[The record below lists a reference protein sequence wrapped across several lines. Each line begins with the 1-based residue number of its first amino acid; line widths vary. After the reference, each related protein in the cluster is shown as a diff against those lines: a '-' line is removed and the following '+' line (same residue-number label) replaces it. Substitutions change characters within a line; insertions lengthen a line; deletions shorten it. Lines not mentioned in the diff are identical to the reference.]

1 MELLVAA
8 LLIVLLGLF
17 AGSETAIYR
26 ANWIRLTN
34 WVNRRIPGAAVA
46 LRLLDNREP
55 AIIATLVGTNLC
67 AVFSAQI
74 AARFFAVAFGPA
86 FTPLAVVFVV
96 ILTLFVGEY
105 LPKALA
111 QAAPDRWLRT
121 FALPLETSRIL
132 FAPFVYLLAG
142 LVRLFGPRA
151 GAGRRPFALT
161 RQDFVTALATPATA
175 ALARRLFRFSGS
187 IVADVAIPLEQVK
200 SVRHD
205 AGLNE
210 ITALVAETGFSRIPV
225 WEGTPDN
232 ITGVIVVKDLLAAPA
247 WRVRRALRVKETT
260 RALEVLRMM
269 QARGDHMAAL
279 HDETGRTT
287 GIVTLEDLLEELVGE
302 IRSEA

>member
-1 MELLVAA
+1 MELLAA
-8 LLIVLLGLF
+8 VLLIVLLGVF
-17 AGSETAIYR
+17 AGSETAVYR

-34 WVNRRIPGAAVA
+34 WVRRRISGAAAA
-46 LRLLDNREP
+46 LRMLDNRES
-55 AIIATLVGTNLC
+55 AIITTLVGTNLC
-67 AVFSAQI
+67 AVFSTQI
-74 AARFFAVAFGPA
+74 ASRFFAEDLGPA
-86 FTPLAVVFVV
+86 FTPLAVALVV
-96 ILTLFVGEY
+96 VLTLVAGEY

-111 QAAPDRWLRT
+111 QAVPDRWLRT
-121 FALPLETSRIL
+121 FSLPLQASRIL

-142 LVRLFGPRA
+142 LVRLLGPRDA
-151 GAGRRPFALT
+151 SRRSFALT
-161 RQDFVTALATPATA
+161 RQDFVTALATPASA

-187 IVADVAIPLEQVK
+187 PVADIAIPIEQVR

-210 ITALVAETGFSRIPV
+210 ITTLVAETGFSRIPV

-247 WRVRRALRVKETT
+247 RRVRRVQRVPATA
-260 RALEVLRMM
+260 RSLEVLRQM
-269 QARGDHMAAL
+269 QQRGDHMVAL
-279 HDETGRTT
+279 HDAAGRTT